1 MKSSYCARCDKSSC
15 PAKRVCVCVC
25 VCLHLANIGSV
36 KGADKEFVVCTV
48 DGVAALE
55 CDNVAIGR
63 EARKK
68 LFGGLHLCVCVC
80 VCVNIYVCGHR
91 GRWSHR
97 PGCSTL

>member
-1 MKSSYCARCDKSSC
+1 VRGVRRVRALRS
-15 PAKRVCVCVC
+15 VCVCVC

-55 CDNVAIGR
+55 CDHVAIGR

-80 VCVNIYVCGHR
+80 VCEYICM
-91 GRWSHR
+91 WA
-97 PGCSTL
+97 PGPLEPPAWL